1 MNDKEFNEMLAK
13 LRKLGLDD
21 GDLGYAYWY
30 NVVKELQEMR
40 KIWLVS
46 QRPML

>member
-1 MNDKEFNEMLAK
+1 MTDKEFNEMLAK
-13 LRKLGLDD
+13 LHNLGLAG

-30 NVVKELQEMR
+30 NVIKELQEMR